1 MTLRHEAIS
10 GSPKTFYSLADVK
23 NLSFEKFVASA
34 LPLDFDLPGQP
45 KTGTVRIFKKTDHS
59 PNRRT
64 RKNWMDLERVSW
76 SVVERFYMKDDPQAA
91 KSALVKA

>member
-10 GSPKTFYSLADVK
+10 GSPKTFYSLVDVK
-23 NLSFEKFVASA
+23 NLSIEKFVAGA
-34 LPLDFDLPGQP
+34 LPLDFDMPGQP

-64 RKNWMDLERVSW
+64 RKNWMDLRGCIGARSKG
-76 SVVERFYMKDDPQAA
+76 ST
-91 KSALVKA
+91 

>member
-10 GSPKTFYSLADVK
+10 GSPKTFYSLVDVK
-23 NLSFEKFVASA
+23 NLSIEKFVAGA
-34 LPLDFDLPGQP
+34 LPLDFDMPGQP

-64 RKNWMDLERVSW
+64 RKNWMDLERVYW
-76 SVVERFYMKDDPQAA
+76 GAVEGLYLKDSPQFA
-91 KSALVKA
+91 KPAQVKA